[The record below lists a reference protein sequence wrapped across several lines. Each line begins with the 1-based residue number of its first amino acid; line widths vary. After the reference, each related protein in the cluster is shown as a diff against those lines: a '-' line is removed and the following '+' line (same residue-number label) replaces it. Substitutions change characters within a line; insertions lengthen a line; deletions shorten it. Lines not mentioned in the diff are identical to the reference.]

1 MNHHPPRRKE
11 RSLDGW
17 MNGWMDDKW
26 SRNSYYCSILVAL
39 AQLIFIFSEMLKKYL
54 NFFLKIKNNFF
65 VKENWKIFWGKYSTI
80 KKREYSE
87 LIN

>member
-80 KKREYSE
+80 KKKGIFR
-87 LIN
+87 IN